1 MLLLTFITQPG
12 QPREAMK
19 YQLAGLLVYDN
30 EDGSITL
37 CNAAES
43 ESQMLTC
50 TAQTILNLLIAH
62 HGIVVERE
70 TFLQQVWDDRGL
82 RGSSNSLNQYISIL
96 RKMFATLAPE
106 HLFIV
111 TVPKVGFMLSGD
123 IAIVP
128 LDAPAPAEPSS
139 TVVEETVPGTGAPL
153 AENASPNAA
162 RRGLNWLYGA
172 LTLIVI
178 GFCMA
183 TFVWKNHSRQAELY
197 PLDVIDSCP
206 VYTLSPLADVFKE
219 RAKKLVRQIK
229 DEGAFNCLPHSNFYV
244 HIQDPVLYGDQGRL
258 VLAQCSQFR
267 GRASACQT
275 LYFYEW

>member
-1 MLLLTFITQPG
+1 
-12 QPREAMK
+12 MK

-96 RKMFATLAPE
+96 RKMFAALAPE
-106 HLFIV
+106 HIFIV

-123 IAIVP
+123 ISIVP
-128 LDAPAPAEPSS
+128 LDAPAPSAPSS
-139 TVVEETVPGTGAPL
+139 TVIEETVP
-153 AENASPNAA
+153 NADAHLGESASRKAA
-162 RRGLNWLYGA
+162 RRRLNWLYSA

-178 GFCMA
+178 GCCLTA
-183 TFVWKNHSRQAELY
+183 FVWKNHSQQTELY
-197 PLDVIDSCP
+197 PLDTIESCP
-206 VYTLSPLADVFKE
+206 VYTLSPLADVFRE

-267 GRASACQT
+267 GQASACQT